1 MRLDSV
7 HALLPLIAAATA
19 VNFLLAGWAFVAGLA
34 GRRTLGPAFWTLLL
48 LSIVPIVIN
57 AGAGIVLVVGGSR
70 PRTPLH
76 FLYGILV
83 AVAAAAQYGL
93 RPGGFLRTTV
103 QRTLAVFNEPRTLA
117 LICLTQAALLL
128 RAYMTGAFGR

>member
-1 MRLDSV
+1 MQLDTV

-19 VNFLLAGWAFVAGLA
+19 VNFLLAGWAFITGLA
-34 GRRTLGPAFWTLLL
+34 GRRTLSMSFWALLL
-48 LSIVPIVIN
+48 LALALIVVN
-57 AGAGIVLVVGGSR
+57 AGAGILLAASGAR

-83 AVAAAAQYGL
+83 TIAAAAQYGL
-93 RPGGFLRTTV
+93 RPGGFLRATV
-103 QRTLAVFNEPRTLA
+103 QRTLPGFNEPRTLA

-128 RAYMTGAFGR
+128 RAYMTGALGR